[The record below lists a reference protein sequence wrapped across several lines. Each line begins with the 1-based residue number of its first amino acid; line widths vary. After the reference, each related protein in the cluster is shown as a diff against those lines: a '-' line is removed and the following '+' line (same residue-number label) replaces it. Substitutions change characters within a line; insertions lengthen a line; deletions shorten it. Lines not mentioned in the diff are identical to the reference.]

1 MNLNYNVL
9 YDYYGD
15 SLTEKEQLYFED
27 FYFNDLSYKEIAE
40 NYNVSRSAI
49 YNLLKESLKKLDYYE
64 DKLRLFEKGKKIN
77 KLIKPLDDDLKNKI
91 KELI

>member
-15 SLTEKEQLYFED
+15 LLTEKEQLYFED

-49 YNLLKESLKKLDYYE
+49 YNLLKESLKKLDYSIA
-64 DKLRLFEKGKKIN
+64 DKLN
-77 KLIKPLDDDLKNKI
+77 NDSNVN
-91 KELI
+91 